1 MVRKVISCKKNKKS
15 EFYRLAFETENWIEK
30 IIWYF
35 TFFSLPKMLHGFQ
48 IQYFG
53 SYQLSKRWIFYVCIF
68 FRFNYLVSADKKSIL
83 KKKNEI
89 QILPQCNTLNE
100 NLCYFLVVEWF
111 FTRFLWYTLHRH
123 KQQFLQLIFLLH
135 TYPFRFEHSLLLLIH
150 VAATSNTQQTKN
162 WKEKKKNFKPFY
174 IHCLIHEMRWAC
186 WENITKYN
194 NNTKWMKERKRKKA
208 ARKTMKLFSINT
220 QQQ

>member
-1 MVRKVISCKKNKKS
+1 MVRKVISCKKKTKKVN
-15 EFYRLAFETENWIEK
+15 FIDWHLKPKIESK
-30 IIWYF
+30 KLFDILSFSAYQKCYMVFKFNILGHINYPNAEYFMFAYFFVSIIWYLL
-35 TFFSLPKMLHGFQ
+35 TKN
-48 IQYFG
+48 QY
-53 SYQLSKRWIFYVCIF
+53 W
-68 FRFNYLVSADKKSIL
+68 

-162 WKEKKKNFKPFY
+162 WKEKKRTLSHSTFIVSF
-174 IHCLIHEMRWAC
+174 
-186 WENITKYN
+186 TKCA
-194 NNTKWMKERKRKKA
+194 EPVG
-208 ARKTMKLFSINT
+208 KT
-220 QQQ
+220 

>member
-1 MVRKVISCKKNKKS
+1 MNRKN
-15 EFYRLAFETENWIEK
+15 YL
-30 IIWYF
+30 
-35 TFFSLPKMLHGFQ
+35 
-48 IQYFG
+48 
-53 SYQLSKRWIFYVCIF
+53 IFYVFQLTKNVTWFSNSIF
-68 FRFNYLVSADKKSIL
+68 WVISIIQTL
-83 KKKNEI
+83 NILCLHIFSFQLFGICWQKINIEKKNEI

-123 KQQFLQLIFLLH
+123 KQQLLQLIFLLH